1 MLTKESG
8 KKILKHLFTF
18 KSIKGRIAA
27 GFILVI
33 VCVIGLSTYNH
44 FSLSKINDNTK
55 EIVDTSFH
63 TLLFGEKLAFTM
75 ALGQSSARAY
85 LLMEDKQYKES
96 FEAQFERNKQ
106 LREEAISFGVSDD
119 AIAIMDQSLHWFEYV
134 NNRVLTVYDQ
144 GDREGAILLLKQQES
159 FAAENLAAYEQ
170 SIRNRENSMRTDSET
185 IIALGNSIAT
195 VSLIT
200 SVLVIIFAVGSA
212 LLTSRVVIRP
222 IKVVMSRMEEMA
234 SGDLSQ
240 EPIMTNSQDEVGQ
253 LVESTNKMTE
263 KVRELLQQINHVSE
277 SVSTQSEELTQSAIE
292 VKEGSIQVATTM
304 QEMAIG
310 AEAQASHTSDLS
322 ATMMEFTEKIQ
333 GLNQSGEQIQQA
345 SNHVV
350 SLTQTGNDLMEDS
363 SAQMAKID
371 QIVQGSV
378 VKVKELNEQSK
389 EISTL
394 VEMIR
399 AIAAQTNLL
408 ALNAAI
414 EAARAGEHGRGFAV
428 VADEVRKL
436 AEQVEVSVTEI
447 TGIVQKIQTE
457 TNNVTESLETGYHEV
472 ELGTSKIEASRETYH
487 GINQALNQMVNSMQQ
502 VQGTLTTIVDDTKD
516 MNAKVMEIAAISEES
531 AAGVEQT
538 SASSQQTSSSMEEVA
553 KSSEGL
559 SRLSERMNDLVKQ
572 FKL

>member
-1 MLTKESG
+1 VLATESG
-8 KKILKHLFTF
+8 RKILKHLFTF

-27 GFILVI
+27 GFILII

-55 EIVDTSFH
+55 EIVDTSFN

-85 LLMEDKQYKES
+85 LLMEDEQYKES

-106 LREEAISFGVSDD
+106 LREEAINFGVSDD
-119 AIAIMDQSLHWFEYV
+119 AIAIMDQSLQWFEYV
-134 NNRVLTVYDQ
+134 NSKVLTAYNR
-144 GDREGAILLLKQQES
+144 GDRDGAILLLKAQES
-159 FAAENLAAYEQ
+159 YAADNLAEYEQ
-170 SIRNRENSMRTDSET
+170 IIRHRENSMKTDSDT
-185 IIALGNSIAT
+185 IIALGKSTAT
-195 VSLIT
+195 VTFIT
-200 SVLVIIFAVGSA
+200 AIIVILFAVASA
-212 LLTSRVVIRP
+212 MVTSRAITRP
-222 IKVVMSRMEEMA
+222 INVLMDRIRKNA

-240 EPIMTNSQDEVGQ
+240 ESIVTKSQDELGQ
-253 LVESTNKMTE
+253 LINANNQTVEQ
-263 KVRELLQQINHVSE
+263 VRELLFQINNVSE

-292 VKEGSIQVATTM
+292 VKEGSIQVAATM
-304 QEMAIG
+304 QEMATG
-310 AEAQASHTSDLS
+310 AEAQVNHTSDLS
-322 ATMMEFTEKIQ
+322 ATMMEFTKKIEE
-333 GLNQSGEQIQQA
+333 LNTNGEQIQKT

-350 SLTQTGNDLMEDS
+350 SLTRTGNDLMEDS

-378 VKVKELNEQSK
+378 IKVKELNEQSK

-457 TNNVTESLETGYHEV
+457 TNNVTESLETGYREV

-516 MNAKVMEIAAISEES
+516 MNTKVMEIAAISEES

-553 KSSEGL
+553 KSSESL
-559 SRLSERMNDLVKQ
+559 SKLSERMNDLVRQ

>member
-1 MLTKESG
+1 MK
-8 KKILKHLFTF
+8 
-18 KSIKGRIAA
+18 
-27 GFILVI
+27 
-33 VCVIGLSTYNH
+33 
-44 FSLSKINDNTK
+44 
-55 EIVDTSFH
+55 
-63 TLLFGEKLAFTM
+63 
-75 ALGQSSARAY
+75 
-85 LLMEDKQYKES
+85 
-96 FEAQFERNKQ
+96 
-106 LREEAISFGVSDD
+106 
-119 AIAIMDQSLHWFEYV
+119 
-134 NNRVLTVYDQ
+134 
-144 GDREGAILLLKQQES
+144 
-159 FAAENLAAYEQ
+159 
-170 SIRNRENSMRTDSET
+170 TDSET

-200 SVLVIIFAVGSA
+200 SVLVILVAVGSA
-212 LLTSRVVIRP
+212 LLTSRAVTKP
-222 IKVVMSRMEEMA
+222 IKVVMSRMEAIA

-240 EPIMTNSQDEVGQ
+240 EPIKKNSQDEVGQ
-253 LVESTNKMTE
+253 LIGSTNKMTK

-292 VKEGSIQVATTM
+292 VKEGSIQVAATM
-304 QEMAIG
+304 QEMATG
-310 AEAQASHTSDLS
+310 AEAQANHTSDLS
-322 ATMMEFTEKIQ
+322 ATMIEFTEKIQ
-333 GLNQSGEQIQQA
+333 ELNTNGEQIHQT

-350 SLTQTGNDLMEDS
+350 SLTRTGNDLMEDS

-378 VKVKELNEQSK
+378 LKVKELNDQSK

-457 TNNVTESLETGYHEV
+457 TNNVTESLETGYQEV

-487 GINQALNQMVNSMQQ
+487 DINQAFNQMVNSMQQ

-516 MNAKVMEIAAISEES
+516 MNTKIMEIAAISEES

-553 KSSEGL
+553 KGSESL
-559 SRLSERMNDLVKQ
+559 SKLSEQMNDLVRQ

>member
-1 MLTKESG
+1 MKR
-8 KKILKHLFTF
+8 IFTF
-18 KSIKGRIAA
+18 KSVRARIFT
-27 GFILVI
+27 GFIFVI
-33 VCVIGLSTYNH
+33 VFVIGLSTVNFISIH
-44 FSLSKINDNTK
+44 NINDNTE
-55 EIVDTSFH
+55 EIINKNLK
-63 TLLFGEKLAFTM
+63 LLIYNEKLSSTIKDGIA
-75 ALGQSSARAY
+75 SARGY
-85 LLMEDKQYKES
+85 FLMKDEQYKKD
-96 FEAQFERNKQ
+96 FEAQFALNEE
-106 LREEAISFGVSDD
+106 LRKEAIANGMSGEGIKLTDKANEWFQIIDEQILPLYDRGDVEEARRLFTESEPLVNEIVSGYEDL
-119 AIAIMDQSLHWFEYV
+119 I
-134 NNRVLTVYDQ
+134 
-144 GDREGAILLLKQQES
+144 QER
-159 FAAENLAAYEQ
+159 ENLIRVDGK
-170 SIRNRENSMRTDSET
+170 SIIEFGKST
-185 IIALGNSIAT
+185 AT
-195 VSLIT
+195 VTVIT
-200 SVLVIIFAVGSA
+200 SIVVILFAVASA
-212 LLTSRVVIRP
+212 IVTSRAISKP
-222 IKVVMSRMEEMA
+222 IKVLMERMELI
-234 SGDLSQ
+234 STGDLSLK
-240 EPIMTNSQDEVGQ
+240 PIVTKSQDELGQ
-253 LVESTNKMTE
+253 LINANNQTTE
-263 KVRELLQQINHVSE
+263 QIRELLFQIKNVSG
-277 SVSTQSEELTQSAIE
+277 SVSAQSEELTQSAIE

-304 QEMAIG
+304 QEMATG

-322 ATMMEFTEKIQ
+322 ATMMEFTEKIHE
-333 GLNQSGEQIQQA
+333 LNNNGEHIQQT

-350 SLTQTGNDLMEDS
+350 SLTKSGSELMEDS

-378 VKVKELNEQSK
+378 IKVKELNEQSK

-457 TNNVTESLETGYHEV
+457 TNNVTESLETGYQEV

-502 VQGTLTTIVDDTKD
+502 VEGTMTTIVDDTKD
-516 MNAKVMEIAAISEES
+516 MNTKVMEIAAISEES

-553 KSSEGL
+553 ASSESL
-559 SRLSERMNDLVKQ
+559 SKLSERMNDLVRQ

>member
-1 MLTKESG
+1 MLSIEGG

-33 VCVIGLSTYNH
+33 ACVIGLSTYNH

-55 EIVDTSFH
+55 EIVDTSFN

-85 LLMEDKQYKES
+85 LLMEDEQYKES

-119 AIAIMDQSLHWFEYV
+119 AIAIMDQSLQWFEYV
-134 NNRVLTVYDQ
+134 NSKVLTAYNR
-144 GDREGAILLLKQQES
+144 GDRDGAILLLKAQES
-159 FAAENLAAYEQ
+159 YAADNLAEYEQ
-170 SIRNRENSMRTDSET
+170 IIRHRENSMKTDSET
-185 IIALGNSIAT
+185 IIALGKSTAT
-195 VSLIT
+195 VTVIT
-200 SVLVIIFAVGSA
+200 AIIVILFAVASA
-212 LLTSRVVIRP
+212 MVTSRAIIRP
-222 IKVVMSRMEEMA
+222 INVLMERIRENA

-240 EPIMTNSQDEVGQ
+240 EPIVTKSQDELGHLINANNQ
-253 LVESTNKMTE
+253 TVEQ
-263 KVRELLQQINHVSE
+263 VRELLFQIKNVSE

-310 AEAQASHTSDLS
+310 AEAQASHTTDLS
-322 ATMMEFTEKIQ
+322 ASMMEFTEKIQ
-333 GLNQSGEQIQQA
+333 ELNTNSEQIQQT

-350 SLTQTGNDLMEDS
+350 SLTRTGNNLMEDS

-378 VKVKELNEQSK
+378 VKVKELNDQSK

-457 TNNVTESLETGYHEV
+457 TNNVTEALETGYHEV

-487 GINQALNQMVNSMQQ
+487 GIDQALNQMVNSMQQ
-502 VQGTLTTIVDDTKD
+502 VQGTLTMIVDDTKD
-516 MNAKVMEIAAISEES
+516 MNTKVMEIAAISEES

-559 SRLSERMNDLVKQ
+559 SKLSERMNDLVRQ